1 MKAKF
6 KLILGRRKNYP
17 LHIELE
23 VYKGVDCRVFITTG
37 VVLENDKQ
45 WDSARQLVIKH
56 TNAEQY
62 NTFMHGIIENIETAE
77 KDADEHNRPFDSETI
92 RAAAKNLTSFE
103 NVDVVETFNRYFEED
118 ECKASTKIKHKYI
131 VSTFCKFIKAFK
143 GIKNARLPFS
153 ELNYALIAEYDK
165 YLSATTGKNGATAF
179 GCHMYI
185 RKLARKAKTDGLIR
199 NNPYE
204 NFNIAKGTSTRH
216 PSLTI
221 EQLALL
227 ENINR
232 EAIKREH
239 ISEVVLDMFLFSC
252 YTGLRYSDV
261 STLLKS
267 ELRNDKK
274 GMVIE
279 RKTQKTETNVILP
292 LYILFNGKAQKIAER
307 YIKVHEDIDTLFPA
321 PTLPIANK
329 HLMSI
334 EKFLK
339 LPIHL
344 TFHVSRHTCASQL
357 AELADNPFVIMQ
369 VLGHGSIHT
378 SMRYIHRSHKTSEKK
393 LAEVDWSDA
402 DDIEYPTNEEALSI
416 YNSIVEACNAKQ
428 LSSDLTNMAV
438 GAAMSN
444 YQMAGEITQWIS
456 RLKKT
461 DYTLEAWG
469 KRLEM
474 LVE

>member
-23 VYKGVDCRVFITTG
+23 VYKGADCRVFVSTG
-37 VVLENDKQ
+37 VVLESTKQ

-62 NTFMHGIIENIETAE
+62 NKFMHGIIDNIEAAE
-77 KDADEHNRPFDSETI
+77 KDADEHNRTFDSLAI

-103 NVDVVETFNRYFEED
+103 NVDVIETFNRYVEED
-118 ECKASTKIKHKYI
+118 ECKEGTKHGHKNTML
-131 VSTFCKFIKAFK
+131 SFCKFIRTFK
-143 GIKNARLPFS
+143 GIKTARLPFS
-153 ELNYALIAEYDK
+153 ELTYALIVEYDK
-165 YLSATTGKNGATAF
+165 FLTNTIGTHGSTSF
-179 GCHMYI
+179 GYHMYL
-185 RKLARKAKTDGLIR
+185 RKLARKARLDGLIR
-199 NNPYE
+199 NNPYDD
-204 NFNIAKGTSTRH
+204 FHLVKGKSTRH
-216 PSLTI
+216 PSLTS

-227 ENINR
+227 ENIDRRALKNER
-232 EAIKREH
+232 IK
-239 ISEVVLDMFLFSC
+239 EVVLDMFLFSC
-252 YTGLRYSDV
+252 YTGLRFSDV

-267 ELRNDKK
+267 EFRYDKK

-292 LYILFNGKAQKIAER
+292 LYILFNGKAQVIAER
-307 YIKVHEDIDTLFPA
+307 YIREHEDIDTLFP
-321 PTLPIANK
+321 PRTLQRTND
-329 HLMSI
+329 HLLRL
-334 EKFLK
+334 EKYLN
-339 LPIHL
+339 LPFHL

-369 VLGHGSIHT
+369 ILGHGSIHT
-378 SMRYIHRSHKTSEKK
+378 SMRYIHRSHRTSEKK

-402 DDIEYPTNEEALSI
+402 EEVEYPTNEETLSI
-416 YNSIVEACNAKQ
+416 YNSIVDACNSKQ
-428 LSSDLTNMAV
+428 LPSDLMDMAV

-444 YQMAGEITQWIS
+444 TQMAGEIKKWIN
-456 RLKKT
+456 RLRKT
-461 DYTLEAWG
+461 DYTIEAFG

-474 LVE
+474 LVG

>member
-6 KLILGRRKNYP
+6 KLILGRRKSYP

-23 VYKGVDCRVFITTG
+23 VYKGADCRVFITTG
-37 VVLENDKQ
+37 VILENAKQ
-45 WDSARQLVIKH
+45 WDSARQLVVKH

-62 NTFMHGIIENIETAE
+62 NTFMHGIIENIEAAE
-77 KDADEHNRPFDSETI
+77 KDADEHNRPFDSMAI

-103 NVDVVETFNRYFEED
+103 NVDVIETFNRYIEED
-118 ECKASTKIKHKYI
+118 VCKSSTMRAHKHIMAS
-131 VSTFCKFIKAFK
+131 FCKFIKMFK

-153 ELNYALIAEYDK
+153 ELNHTLIAEYDK
-165 YLSATTGKNGATAF
+165 YLCATTGKNGSTAF
-179 GCHMYI
+179 NRHVYL
-185 RKLARKAKTDGLIR
+185 RKLARKAKLDGLTR
-199 NNPYE
+199 KDPYE
-204 NFNIAKGTSTRH
+204 NFTLSQGISTRH

-221 EQLALL
+221 EQLTLL
-227 ENINR
+227 ENIDR
-232 EAIKREH
+232 ETIRKAH

-274 GMVIE
+274 GMVVE
-279 RKTQKTETNVILP
+279 RKTQKTETDVILP
-292 LYILFNGKAQKIAER
+292 LYILFNGKAQRIAER
-307 YIKVHEDIDTLFPA
+307 YINAHEDIDTIFPS
-321 PTLPIANK
+321 PTLQIANK
-329 HLMSI
+329 HLLSI

-357 AELADNPFVIMQ
+357 AELVDNPFVIMQ
-369 VLGHGSIHT
+369 ILGHGSIYT

-402 DDIEYPTNEEALSI
+402 DDIEYPTNEETLSI
-416 YNSIVEACNAKQ
+416 YDNIVEACNAKQ
-428 LSSDLTNMAV
+428 LSSDLINMAV
-438 GAAMSN
+438 GAVMSN
-444 YQMAGEITQWIS
+444 YQMAGEITEWIS
-456 RLKKT
+456 GLKKT
-461 DYTLEAWG
+461 NYTIEAWG

-474 LVE
+474 LIE